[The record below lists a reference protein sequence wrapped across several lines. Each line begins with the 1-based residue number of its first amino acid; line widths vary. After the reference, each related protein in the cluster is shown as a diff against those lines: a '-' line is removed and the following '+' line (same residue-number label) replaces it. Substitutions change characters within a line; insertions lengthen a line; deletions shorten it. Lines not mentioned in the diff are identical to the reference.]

1 MKKLV
6 CMAMATMMTVGAV
19 PAYGAE
25 WVQYGKEETVHTFTA
40 KAGTTEF
47 RKNGEKQSL
56 DVPVYIKDG
65 YVMLPLRTF
74 MKAVDEDATMVWHN
88 GANLAEV
95 RLGTQDFTFDV
106 NTNRIWREGEL
117 LPVSGKMEVR
127 DGRVFVPLRNWGNIL
142 NKHGYVV
149 KDGDIQW
156 NAKTKTATIRAADVV
171 LVDTVEKPTFTGEG
185 AVAAYA
191 VKLTE
196 KYDDIQPVGEGYFIA
211 KKYVNDKGDLRGQPD
226 SPYNWQ
232 SDWFLLDE
240 TGKELLTYSNKEV
253 ASLKDQGEGLLRV
266 NRWDGPDLVI
276 DRAGKV
282 QFETECSNLHRFSEG
297 FAAFLEFQP
306 NAARENEDGG
316 YIDKTGKI
324 VIPQKFFG
332 TDDFSEGLAVA
343 SIQEPSTSR
352 PQTLCGYID
361 KTGNWVIEPK
371 YWNAFDFKDGIARV
385 SLNGRYGYID
395 KEGNEIVK
403 PRYYWAGDFHDG
415 KAFVQERDGRV
426 FLIDTTGKQLKQITD
441 AQRVNSYADGIL
453 RQTVTASVA
462 PGNVKSVDL
471 YFDENE
477 QISYREAQ
485 LRAGLSEGLAA
496 MQEEETG
503 KYGYVNEAGE
513 WIITPAF
520 DAAEPFEDG
529 YAVVANETEDDV
541 AWGIIEH
548 PDK

>member
-1 MKKLV
+1 MKKFV
-6 CMAMATMMTVGAV
+6 CMAMAAMMIAGVTPVSA
-19 PAYGAE
+19 AE

-40 KAGTTEF
+40 KAGTTDF
-47 RKNGEKQSL
+47 RKNGETQPL

-74 MKAVDEDATMVWHN
+74 LTAVDEDATMVWHG
-88 GANLAEV
+88 GAKLAEV
-95 RLGTQDFTFDV
+95 RLGTVDFTFDV

-142 NKHGYVV
+142 NKYGYVV

-156 NAKTKTATIRAADVV
+156 DAKTKTATIRAADVT
-171 LVDTVEKPTFTGEG
+171 LVDTVEKPIFTGEG
-185 AVAAYA
+185 AAAAYA

-211 KKYVNDKGDLRGQPD
+211 RKYVNDKGDLRGQPE

-240 TGKELLTYSNKEV
+240 AGKELLAYSNETV

-266 NRWDGPDLVI
+266 NRWDGPALVV

-282 QFETECSNLHRFSEG
+282 QFETECGNLSRFSEG
-297 FAAFLEFQP
+297 LAAFLDFQP
-306 NAARENEDGG
+306 NEARENEDGG

-343 SIQEPSTSR
+343 SVQEPATSR

-361 KTGNWVIEPK
+361 TTGNWVIEPK
-371 YWNAFDFKDGIARV
+371 YWNAFAFKDGIARV
-385 SLNGRYGYID
+385 SLKGRIGYID

-403 PRYYWAGDFHDG
+403 PRYDWGSDFYEG
-415 KAFVQERDGRV
+415 KAFVKERDGRV
-426 FLIDTTGKQLKQITD
+426 FLIDTTGRQLKQITD
-441 AQRVNSYADGIL
+441 GQRISQYADGIL
-453 RQTVTASVA
+453 KQTVSESVA
-462 PGNVKSVDL
+462 PGNVKSADL
-471 YFDENE
+471 YFDENG

-513 WIITPAF
+513 WIIAPAF
-520 DAAEPFEDG
+520 DYAENFRDG
-529 YAVVANETEDDV
+529 YAVVARETEQDV